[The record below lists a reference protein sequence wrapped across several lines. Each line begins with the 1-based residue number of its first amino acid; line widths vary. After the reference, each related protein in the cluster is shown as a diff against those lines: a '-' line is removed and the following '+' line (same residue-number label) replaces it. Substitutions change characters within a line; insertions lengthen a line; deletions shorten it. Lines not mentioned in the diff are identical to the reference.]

1 MILIFTVFDEAYSDY
16 KEMWE
21 WVISRSY
28 PEHFAGAIFI
38 ERTEQ
43 QPYIAACKR
52 FTTNPNILY
61 PHLGEIDVYVTDIDM
76 MILRE
81 SPTIEEFHREEISRE
96 GNCYSNSPRNNDE
109 PESRE
114 RLTGL
119 HYVTPEWY
127 RKTFDARDR
136 YLTLIDDSWIGKG
149 RYDDEKM
156 LFNICN
162 ESGLKIPPKK
172 PLQKRHHG
180 IHLGTFRNYV
190 MYGPQRLR
198 SELRTRI
205 SPHQA
210 RQWNEITEEKEYKRI
225 LSNIKNPVIKKEFE
239 FLETFCRSWGKSK

>member
-1 MILIFTVFDEAYSDY
+1 MILIFTICDEAYSDY
-16 KEMWE
+16 REMWE
-21 WVISRSY
+21 WLIKRNY
-28 PEHFAGAIFI
+28 PEYCSGLTII
-38 ERTEQ
+38 EKVEQ
-43 QPYIAACKR
+43 QPYMAACKR
-52 FTTNPNILY
+52 FVVNPYGLFPNLKKDIY
-61 PHLGEIDVYVTDIDM
+61 ITDIDM

-81 SPTIEEFHREEISRE
+81 SLTIEEFHRKEIKEE

-109 PESRE
+109 PESYL

-119 HYVTPEWY
+119 HYATPEWY
-127 RKTFDARDR
+127 EKTINAREIYR
-136 YLTLIDDSWIGKG
+136 TLINDGWIGKG

-156 LFNICN
+156 LFNICI

-180 IHLGTFRNYV
+180 IHMGTFRNYV

-225 LSNIKNPVIKKEFE
+225 LTNIESPVIKKEFK
-239 FLETFCRSWGKSK
+239 FLETFCRSWGKNK